1 MARTTI
7 RQSLMRW
14 YKAQRAYEFF
24 WAETMPPSL
33 QDLPP
38 GLEEMLERKQAE
50 LEYELD
56 ESIEQLELN
65 LREMMRE
72 EIDPLRR

>member
-7 RQSLMRW
+7 QQSLMRW
-14 YKAQRAYEFF
+14 YKAQRAYEYF
-24 WAETMPPSL
+24 WAETMPPTL
-33 QDLPP
+33 QGLPE
-38 GLEEMLERKQAE
+38 GLEQMLYRKQTE

-56 ESIEQLELN
+56 EAIEQLELN

-72 EIDPLRR
+72 VAYPSSP

>member
-1 MARTTI
+1 
-7 RQSLMRW
+7 MRW
-14 YKAQRAYEFF
+14 YKAQRAWEHY
-24 WAETMPPSL
+24 WADTMPPTL

-38 GLEEMLERKQAE
+38 GLEEMLERKRVE
-50 LEYELD
+50 LENELD

>member
-1 MARTTI
+1 
-7 RQSLMRW
+7 MRW

-24 WAETMPPSL
+24 WAETMPPTL

-38 GLEEMLERKQAE
+38 GLEEMLHRKQTE

-56 ESIEQLELN
+56 EAIEQLELN

-72 EIDPLRR
+72 VAYPSSP